1 MSLIELAKK
10 FKTDKQYPTHSY
22 IEKYY
27 DRAFESFVGRK
38 NLTILEIGVHE
49 GESLELWNA
58 YFHCAKIIGIDKAP
72 VNYTPSSDIITV
84 IHGKSSRVETFKD
97 ITNID
102 IVIDDGSHKVIDQVT
117 TFNILYPRLNPN
129 GNYII
134 EDIRN
139 IEESKTKFLSLDKNV
154 KIFDYRENLNRSD
167 DVIVEVRK

>member
-1 MSLIELAKK
+1 M
-10 FKTDKQYPTHSY
+10 
-22 IEKYY
+22 
-27 DRAFESFVGRK
+27 
-38 NLTILEIGVHE
+38 
-49 GESLELWNA
+49 
-58 YFHCAKIIGIDKAP
+58 
-72 VNYTPSSDIITV
+72 

-129 GNYII
+129 GIYII